1 MFDEKNSIKYKYS
14 TKNRVIDI
22 HAWVELCR
30 SGVSGETYFVWWSI
44 RGTGGTCT
52 IDAEKTHDRRDR
64 EHECNVHWPARP
76 RSACPCK
83 CDSLR
88 CTSSPSLSLSL
99 SFSHYL
105 VRFTPS
111 FLSSRGSPRALT
123 PCSFFISLPDR
134 GHDWNNSRCRR
145 LRAIPLCP
153 VFLFLSSRIIREWRV
168 HLHKQVLS

>member
-1 MFDEKNSIKYKYS
+1 MVKIFVRKSRNIAAERCVFFLLYFTLQMFDEKNSIKYKYS
-14 TKNRVIDI
+14 TKSRVIDI

-76 RSACPCK
+76 RSASPCK

-99 SFSHYL
+99 SLFFSLPRSFYSL
-105 VRFTPS
+105 VPFFSWFAACPNPLLV
-111 FLSSRGSPRALT
+111 FYFSSRSRA
-123 PCSFFISLPDR
+123 
-134 GHDWNNSRCRR
+134 R
-145 LRAIPLCP
+145 L
-153 VFLFLSSRIIREWRV
+153 
-168 HLHKQVLS
+168 K